1 MQVKKLQIPDDM
13 AEYLGVDRDK
23 TNAKLEAIVE
33 SKKGLPV
40 EEILNSKTMCDDYKD
55 FTHGE
60 MVALFMDSASEAGYL
75 RFKME
80 RLLTSGLIDLEELHK
95 FMSEGNPDTDMLG
108 EMFGSPKDF
117 L

>member
-13 AEYLGVDRDK
+13 AEHLGVDK
-23 TNAKLEAIVE
+23 EECNAKIAAIVK

-40 EEILNSKTMCDDYKD
+40 EKILNSKNMCDDYKD

-75 RFKME
+75 RFKMDG
-80 RLLTSGLIDLEELHK
+80 LIASGLIDLEAFHK
-95 FMSEGNPDTDMLG
+95 FMSEGNPDAEMLG
-108 EMFGSPKDF
+108 DMFGSPKDF